1 MEPCG
6 PDSNGPAGGAPET
19 YNAVS
24 RANKI
29 YKDDKIIMNN
39 RAQD

>member
-1 MEPCG
+1 MEPCVL
-6 PDSNGPAGGAPET
+6 DSNGPAGVAPET
-19 YNAVS
+19 YEVVS

-29 YKDDKIIMNN
+29 YKDYKIIMNN